1 LRLVRVRVPVLRGR
15 RRAGHDRA
23 LRLCRPPA
31 AVRAGI
37 MRDGEFPGSV
47 IITRADRQNCAR
59 VAVALALV
67 IGEGVKLGEVV
78 DVLGAVLVPEIME
91 AALLAC

>member
-1 LRLVRVRVPVLRGR
+1 MATQISQLWAGFQRVRD
-15 RRAGHDRA
+15 A
-23 LRLCRPPA
+23 PA
-31 AVRAGI
+31 VEQIG
-37 MRDGEFPGSV
+37 GS
-47 IITRADRQNCAR
+47 AH

-67 IGEGVKLGEVV
+67 IGETVKLDEVV

>member
-1 LRLVRVRVPVLRGR
+1 
-15 RRAGHDRA
+15 
-23 LRLCRPPA
+23 
-31 AVRAGI
+31 
-37 MRDGEFPGSV
+37 
-47 IITRADRQNCAR
+47 

-67 IGEGVKLGEVV
+67 IGEAVELGEVV